1 MVKEIKTTCRII
13 SVVNQKGGVGKST
26 SAVNISAYLGKS
38 GFRTLLIDM
47 DPQSNATSGL
57 GIYPDGITKS
67 TYDAIINF
75 EIPVKTIIKTGYANL
90 DIMPSSE
97 KLSGAEVELV
107 SSFKREYR
115 LKDITSQLH
124 DDYDYILIDCSPAL
138 GLLTLNALTASGEVL
153 IPLQCEYYALEG
165 IARLLKTIDLV
176 RHNLNKDLEISGVA
190 LTMYTRTRLSDQA
203 VKEINKYF
211 PGKVFK
217 TIIPRNIRL
226 AEAPSFGKPILS
238 YDPGCRGA
246 RAYEALTKELID
258 RHRYR
263 SKQIQL
269 NKEIEPLSKKIKE
282 FWDTGASPRHST
294 SKKKK

>member
-1 MVKEIKTTCRII
+1 MVKEKKSSCRII

-26 SAVNISAYLGKS
+26 SAVNVSAYLGQS
-38 GFRTLLIDM
+38 GFKTLLIDM

-57 GIYPDGITKS
+57 GIYPEDIKKS
-67 TYDAIINF
+67 SYDVIINF
-75 EIPVKTIIKTGYANL
+75 EVPAKTVLKTGYENL

-107 SSFKREYR
+107 SNFKREYR
-115 LKDITSQLH
+115 LKDIIDQLSSE
-124 DDYDYILIDCSPAL
+124 YDYILIDCSPAL
-138 GLLTLNALTASGEVL
+138 GLLTINALTASGEVL

-165 IARLLKTIDLV
+165 IARLLKTVDLV
-176 RHNLNKDLEISGVA
+176 KHNLNKGLEISGVV

-203 VKEINKYF
+203 VREIRKYF

-217 TIIPRNIRL
+217 TIIPRNVRL

-246 RAYEALTKELID
+246 RAYESLTEELID
-258 RHRYR
+258 RHRYKLKER
-263 SKQIQL
+263 ELK
-269 NKEIEPLSKKIKE
+269 KEIEPLSKKIKV
-282 FWDTGASPRHST
+282 FWDTGAAPRHAASR
-294 SKKKK
+294 KK

>member
-1 MVKEIKTTCRII
+1 MVKEKKASCRII

-26 SAVNISAYLGKS
+26 SAVNISSYLGQS
-38 GFRTLLIDM
+38 GFRTLLIDL

-57 GIYPDGITKS
+57 GIYPEDIKKS
-67 TYDAIINF
+67 SYDAIINF
-75 EIPVKTIIKTGYANL
+75 EVPAKTVLKTNYENL

-107 SSFKREYR
+107 SNFKREYR
-115 LKDITSQLH
+115 LKDIIDQISNE
-124 DDYDYILIDCSPAL
+124 YDYILIDCSPAL
-138 GLLTLNALTASGEVL
+138 GLLTVNALTASGEVL

-165 IARLLKTIDLV
+165 IARLLKTVDLV
-176 RHNLNKDLEISGVA
+176 KHNLNKGLEISGVV

-203 VKEINKYF
+203 VKEIRKYF

-217 TIIPRNIRL
+217 TIIPRNVRL

-246 RAYEALTKELID
+246 RAYESLTKELID
-258 RHRYR
+258 RHRYKLKER
-263 SKQIQL
+263 ELK
-269 NKEIEPLSKKIKE
+269 KEIEPLSKKIKV
-282 FWDTGASPRHST
+282 FWDTGAAPRHAASR
-294 SKKKK
+294 KK

>member
-1 MVKEIKTTCRII
+1 MVKEKKSSCRII

-26 SAVNISAYLGKS
+26 SAVNVSAYLGQS

-57 GIYPDGITKS
+57 GIYPENIKKS
-67 TYDAIINF
+67 SYDAIINF
-75 EIPVKTIIKTGYANL
+75 EVPGKTVLKTGYKNL

-107 SSFKREYR
+107 SNFKREYR
-115 LKDITSQLH
+115 LKDIIDQLSNE
-124 DDYDYILIDCSPAL
+124 YDYILIDCSPAL
-138 GLLTLNALTASGEVL
+138 GLLIVNALTASGEVL

-165 IARLLKTIDLV
+165 IARLLKTVDLV
-176 RHNLNKDLEISGVA
+176 KHNLNKGLEISGVV
-190 LTMYTRTRLSDQA
+190 LTMYARTRLSDQA
-203 VKEINKYF
+203 VKEIRKYF

-217 TIIPRNIRL
+217 TIIPRNVRL

-246 RAYEALTKELID
+246 RAYESLTKELID
-258 RHRYR
+258 RHRYKLKER
-263 SKQIQL
+263 ELK
-269 NKEIEPLSKKIKE
+269 KEIEPLSKKIKV
-282 FWDTGASPRHST
+282 FWDTGPAPRHAA
-294 SKKKK
+294 SKKK

>member
-1 MVKEIKTTCRII
+1 MVKEKKSSCRII

-26 SAVNISAYLGKS
+26 SAVNVSAYLGQS
-38 GFRTLLIDM
+38 GFKTLLIDM

-57 GIYPDGITKS
+57 GIYPEDIKKS
-67 TYDAIINF
+67 SYDAIINF
-75 EIPVKTIIKTGYANL
+75 EVPAKTVLKTGYDNL

-107 SSFKREYR
+107 SNFKREYR
-115 LKDITSQLH
+115 LKDIIDQLSSE
-124 DDYDYILIDCSPAL
+124 YDYILIDCSPAL

-165 IARLLKTIDLV
+165 IARLLKTVDLV
-176 RHNLNKDLEISGVA
+176 KHNLNKGLEISGVV

-203 VKEINKYF
+203 VKEIRKYF

-246 RAYEALTKELID
+246 RAYESLTKELIS
-258 RHRYR
+258 RHRYKLKER
-263 SKQIQL
+263 ELK
-269 NKEIEPLSKKIKE
+269 KEIEPLSKKIKV
-282 FWDTGASPRHST
+282 FWDNGAAPRHAASR
-294 SKKKK
+294 KK

>member
-1 MVKEIKTTCRII
+1 MVKEKKSSCRII

-26 SAVNISAYLGKS
+26 SAVNVSAYLGQS
-38 GFRTLLIDM
+38 GFKTLLIDM

-57 GIYPDGITKS
+57 GVYPENIKKS
-67 TYDAIINF
+67 SYDAIINF
-75 EIPVKTIIKTGYANL
+75 EVPAKTVLKTDYENL

-107 SSFKREYR
+107 SNFKREYR
-115 LKDITSQLH
+115 LKDIIDQLSSE
-124 DDYDYILIDCSPAL
+124 YDYILIDCSPAL
-138 GLLTLNALTASGEVL
+138 GLLTINALTASGEVL

-165 IARLLKTIDLV
+165 IARLLKTVDLV
-176 RHNLNKDLEISGVA
+176 KHNLNKGLEISGVV

-203 VKEINKYF
+203 VKEIRKYF

-217 TIIPRNIRL
+217 TIIPRNVRL

-246 RAYEALTKELID
+246 RAYESLTKELID
-258 RHRYR
+258 RHRYKLKER
-263 SKQIQL
+263 ELK
-269 NKEIEPLSKKIKE
+269 KEIEPLSKKIKV
-282 FWDTGASPRHST
+282 FWDTGAAPRHAASG
-294 SKKKK
+294 KKK

>member
-1 MVKEIKTTCRII
+1 MVKEKKSSCRII

-26 SAVNISAYLGKS
+26 SAVNVSAYLGQS
-38 GFRTLLIDM
+38 GFKTLLIDM

-57 GIYPDGITKS
+57 GIYPEDIKKS
-67 TYDAIINF
+67 SYDAIINF
-75 EIPVKTIIKTGYANL
+75 EVPAKTVLKTGYDNL

-107 SSFKREYR
+107 SNFKREYR
-115 LKDITSQLH
+115 LKDIIDQLSSE
-124 DDYDYILIDCSPAL
+124 YDYILIDCSPAL

-165 IARLLKTIDLV
+165 IARLLKTVDLV
-176 RHNLNKDLEISGVA
+176 KHNLNKGLEISGVV

-203 VKEINKYF
+203 VKEIRKYF

-246 RAYEALTKELID
+246 RAYESLTKELIS
-258 RHRYR
+258 RHRY
-263 SKQIQL
+263 KLKEIEL
-269 NKEIEPLSKKIKE
+269 KKEIEPLSKKIKV
-282 FWDTGASPRHST
+282 FWDNGAAPRHAASR
-294 SKKKK
+294 KK

>member
-1 MVKEIKTTCRII
+1 MVKDKKASCRII

-26 SAVNISAYLGKS
+26 SAVNLSAYLGQN
-38 GFRTLLIDM
+38 GFKTLLIDM

-57 GIYPDGITKS
+57 GIYPEDIKKS

-75 EIPVKTIIKTGYANL
+75 EIPAKTIIKTDYKNL

-107 SSFKREYR
+107 SNFKREYK
-115 LKDITSQLH
+115 LKDILDQVNN
-124 DDYDYILIDCSPAL
+124 DYDYILIDCSPAL
-138 GLLTLNALTASGEVL
+138 GLLTINALTASSEVL
-153 IPLQCEYYALEG
+153 IPLQCEYYSLEG
-165 IARLLKTIDLV
+165 IARLLKTVDLV
-176 RHNLNKDLEISGVA
+176 KHNLNKKLGISGVV
-190 LTMYTRTRLSDQA
+190 LTMYSRTRLSDQA
-203 VKEINKYF
+203 VKEIRKYF

-246 RAYEALTKELID
+246 RAYESLTKELID
-258 RHRYR
+258 RHRYKLKER
-263 SKQIQL
+263 ELK
-269 NKEIEPLSKKIKE
+269 KEIEPRSKKIKV
-282 FWDTGASPRHST
+282 FWDTGAAPRHAASR
-294 SKKKK
+294 KKK

>member
-1 MVKEIKTTCRII
+1 MVKEKKSSCRII

-26 SAVNISAYLGKS
+26 SAVNVSAYLGQS
-38 GFRTLLIDM
+38 GFKTLLIDM

-57 GIYPDGITKS
+57 GIYPEDIKKS
-67 TYDAIINF
+67 SYDAIINF
-75 EIPVKTIIKTGYANL
+75 EVPAKTVLKTNYENL

-107 SSFKREYR
+107 SNFKREYR
-115 LKDITSQLH
+115 LKDIIDQLSSE
-124 DDYDYILIDCSPAL
+124 YDYMLIDCSPAL
-138 GLLTLNALTASGEVL
+138 GLLTVNALTASGEVL

-165 IARLLKTIDLV
+165 IARLLKTVDLV
-176 RHNLNKDLEISGVA
+176 KHNLNKGLEISGVV

-203 VKEINKYF
+203 VKEIRKYF

-217 TIIPRNIRL
+217 TIIPRNVRL

-246 RAYEALTKELID
+246 RAYESLTKELID
-258 RHRYR
+258 RHRYKLKER
-263 SKQIQL
+263 ELK
-269 NKEIEPLSKKIKE
+269 KEIEPLSKKIKV
-282 FWDTGASPRHST
+282 FWDTGAVPRHAASR
-294 SKKKK
+294 KK

>member
-1 MVKEIKTTCRII
+1 MVKETKTSCRLI

-26 SAVNISAYLGKS
+26 SAINISAYLGKS
-38 GFRTLLIDM
+38 GFRTLLVDM

-57 GIYPDGITKS
+57 GIYPEDITKS

-75 EIPVKTIIKTGYANL
+75 EIPAKTIIKTGYENL

-107 SSFKREYR
+107 SNFKREYR
-115 LKDITSQLH
+115 LKDITSQLQ

-138 GLLTLNALTASGEVL
+138 GLLTINALTAAGEVL

-176 RHNLNKDLEISGVA
+176 KHNLNKELEISGVA

-203 VKEINKYF
+203 VKEIRKYF

-258 RHRYR
+258 RHRYKL
-263 SKQIQL
+263 KQREL
-269 NKEIEPLSKKIKE
+269 DKEIEPLSKKIKE
-282 FWDTGASPRHST
+282 FWDTGAAPRHAT
-294 SKKKK
+294 ARKKK

>member
-1 MVKEIKTTCRII
+1 MVKEKKSSCRII

-26 SAVNISAYLGKS
+26 SAVNVSAYLGQS

-57 GIYPDGITKS
+57 GIYPENIKKS
-67 TYDAIINF
+67 SYDAIINF
-75 EIPVKTIIKTGYANL
+75 EVPGKTVLKTGYKNL

-107 SSFKREYR
+107 SNFKREYR
-115 LKDITSQLH
+115 LKDIIDQLSNE
-124 DDYDYILIDCSPAL
+124 YDYILIDCSPAL
-138 GLLTLNALTASGEVL
+138 GLLTVNALTASGEVL

-165 IARLLKTIDLV
+165 IARLLKTVDLV
-176 RHNLNKDLEISGVA
+176 KHNLNKGLEISGVV
-190 LTMYTRTRLSDQA
+190 LTMYARTRLSDQA
-203 VKEINKYF
+203 VKEIRKYF

-217 TIIPRNIRL
+217 TIIPRNVRL

-246 RAYEALTKELID
+246 RAYESLTKELID
-258 RHRYR
+258 RHRYKLKER
-263 SKQIQL
+263 ELK
-269 NKEIEPLSKKIKE
+269 KEIEPLSKKIKV
-282 FWDTGASPRHST
+282 FWDTGPAPRHAA
-294 SKKKK
+294 SKKK

>member
-1 MVKEIKTTCRII
+1 MVKKKKSSCRII

-26 SAVNISAYLGKS
+26 SAVNVSAYLGQS
-38 GFRTLLIDM
+38 GFKTLLIDM

-57 GIYPDGITKS
+57 GIYPEDIKKS

-75 EIPVKTIIKTGYANL
+75 EVPSKTVLKTGYENL

-107 SSFKREYR
+107 SNFKREYR
-115 LKDITSQLH
+115 LKDIIDQLSSE
-124 DDYDYILIDCSPAL
+124 YDYILIDCSPAL
-138 GLLTLNALTASGEVL
+138 GLLTINALTASGEVL

-165 IARLLKTIDLV
+165 IARLLKTVDLV
-176 RHNLNKDLEISGVA
+176 KHNLNKDLGISGVA

-203 VKEINKYF
+203 VKEIRKYF

-217 TIIPRNIRL
+217 TIIPRNVRL

-246 RAYEALTKELID
+246 RAYESLTKELID
-258 RHRYR
+258 RHRY
-263 SKQIQL
+263 KLKEIEL
-269 NKEIEPLSKKIKE
+269 KKEIEPLSKKIKV
-282 FWDTGASPRHST
+282 FWDTGAAPRHAASR
-294 SKKKK
+294 KK

>member
-1 MVKEIKTTCRII
+1 MVKEKKSSCRII

-26 SAVNISAYLGKS
+26 SAVNVSAYLGQS
-38 GFRTLLIDM
+38 GFKTLLIDM

-57 GIYPDGITKS
+57 GIYPEDIKKS
-67 TYDAIINF
+67 SYDAIINF
-75 EIPVKTIIKTGYANL
+75 EVPAKTVLKTGYENL

-107 SSFKREYR
+107 SNFKREYR
-115 LKDITSQLH
+115 LKDIIDQLSSE
-124 DDYDYILIDCSPAL
+124 YDYILIDCSPAL
-138 GLLTLNALTASGEVL
+138 GLLTVNALTASGEVL

-165 IARLLKTIDLV
+165 IARLLKTVDLV
-176 RHNLNKDLEISGVA
+176 KHNLNKGLEISGVV

-203 VKEINKYF
+203 VKEIRKYF

-217 TIIPRNIRL
+217 TIIPRNVRL

-246 RAYEALTKELID
+246 RAYESLTKELID
-258 RHRYR
+258 RHRYKLKER
-263 SKQIQL
+263 ELK
-269 NKEIEPLSKKIKE
+269 KEIEPLSKKIKV
-282 FWDTGASPRHST
+282 FWDTGAAPRHAASR
-294 SKKKK
+294 KK

>member
-1 MVKEIKTTCRII
+1 MVKEKKSSCRII

-26 SAVNISAYLGKS
+26 SAVNVSAYLGQS
-38 GFRTLLIDM
+38 GFKTLLIDM

-57 GIYPDGITKS
+57 GIYPEDIKKS
-67 TYDAIINF
+67 SYDAIINF
-75 EIPVKTIIKTGYANL
+75 EVPAKTVLKTGYDNL

-107 SSFKREYR
+107 SNFKREYR
-115 LKDITSQLH
+115 LKDIIDQLSSE
-124 DDYDYILIDCSPAL
+124 YDYILIDCSPAL
-138 GLLTLNALTASGEVL
+138 GLLTVNALTASGEVL

-165 IARLLKTIDLV
+165 IARLLKTVDLV
-176 RHNLNKDLEISGVA
+176 KHNLNKGLEISGVV

-203 VKEINKYF
+203 VKEIRKYF

-246 RAYEALTKELID
+246 RAYESLTKELIS
-258 RHRYR
+258 RHRYKLKER
-263 SKQIQL
+263 ELK
-269 NKEIEPLSKKIKE
+269 KEIEPLSKKIKV
-282 FWDTGASPRHST
+282 FWDNGAAPRHAASG
-294 SKKKK
+294 KK

>member
-1 MVKEIKTTCRII
+1 MVKEKKASCRII

-26 SAVNISAYLGKS
+26 SAVNISSYLGQS
-38 GFRTLLIDM
+38 GFRTLLIDL

-57 GIYPDGITKS
+57 GIYPEDIKKS
-67 TYDAIINF
+67 SYDAIINF
-75 EIPVKTIIKTGYANL
+75 EVPAKTVLKTNYENL

-107 SSFKREYR
+107 SNFKREYR
-115 LKDITSQLH
+115 LKDIIDQLSSE
-124 DDYDYILIDCSPAL
+124 YDYILIDCSPAL
-138 GLLTLNALTASGEVL
+138 GLLTVNALTASGEVL

-165 IARLLKTIDLV
+165 IARLLKTVDLV
-176 RHNLNKDLEISGVA
+176 KHNLNKGLEISGVV

-203 VKEINKYF
+203 VKEIRKYF

-217 TIIPRNIRL
+217 TIIPRNVRL

-246 RAYEALTKELID
+246 RAYESLTKELID
-258 RHRYR
+258 RHRYKLKER
-263 SKQIQL
+263 ELK
-269 NKEIEPLSKKIKE
+269 KEIEPLSKKIKV
-282 FWDTGASPRHST
+282 FWDTGAAPRHAASR
-294 SKKKK
+294 KK

>member
-1 MVKEIKTTCRII
+1 MVKEKKASCRII

-26 SAVNISAYLGKS
+26 SAVNISSYLGQS
-38 GFRTLLIDM
+38 GFRTLLIDL

-57 GIYPDGITKS
+57 GIYPEDIKKS

-75 EIPVKTIIKTGYANL
+75 EVPAKTVLKTNYENL

-107 SSFKREYR
+107 SNFKREYR
-115 LKDITSQLH
+115 LKDIIDQISNE
-124 DDYDYILIDCSPAL
+124 YDYILIDCSPAL
-138 GLLTLNALTASGEVL
+138 GLLTVNALTASSEVL

-165 IARLLKTIDLV
+165 IARLLKTVDLV
-176 RHNLNKDLEISGVA
+176 KHNLNKDLEISGVA
-190 LTMYTRTRLSDQA
+190 LTMYTKTRLSDQA
-203 VKEINKYF
+203 VKEIRKYF

-217 TIIPRNIRL
+217 TIIPRNVRL

-246 RAYEALTKELID
+246 RAYGSLTKELIG
-258 RHRYR
+258 RHRYKLKER
-263 SKQIQL
+263 ELK
-269 NKEIEPLSKKIKE
+269 KEIEPLSKKIKV
-282 FWDTGASPRHST
+282 FWDTGAAPRHAA
-294 SKKKK
+294 SKGKK

>member
-1 MVKEIKTTCRII
+1 MVKEKKSSCRII

-26 SAVNISAYLGKS
+26 SAVNVSAYLGQS
-38 GFRTLLIDM
+38 GFKTLLIDM

-57 GIYPDGITKS
+57 GIYPEDIKKS
-67 TYDAIINF
+67 SYDAIINF
-75 EIPVKTIIKTGYANL
+75 EVPAKTVLITGYDNL

-107 SSFKREYR
+107 SNFKREYR
-115 LKDITSQLH
+115 LKDIIDQLSSE
-124 DDYDYILIDCSPAL
+124 YDYILIDCSPAL
-138 GLLTLNALTASGEVL
+138 GLLTINALTASGEVL

-165 IARLLKTIDLV
+165 IARLLKTVDLV
-176 RHNLNKDLEISGVA
+176 KHNLNKGLEISGVV

-203 VKEINKYF
+203 VKEIRKYF

-246 RAYEALTKELID
+246 RAYESLTKELIS
-258 RHRYR
+258 RHRYKLKER
-263 SKQIQL
+263 ELK
-269 NKEIEPLSKKIKE
+269 KEIEPLSKKIKV
-282 FWDTGASPRHST
+282 FWDNGAAPRHAASR
-294 SKKKK
+294 KK

>member
-1 MVKEIKTTCRII
+1 
-13 SVVNQKGGVGKST
+13 
-26 SAVNISAYLGKS
+26 
-38 GFRTLLIDM
+38 M

-57 GIYPDGITKS
+57 GIYPEDIKKS

-75 EIPVKTIIKTGYANL
+75 EVPAKTVLKTGYENL

-107 SSFKREYR
+107 SNFKREYR
-115 LKDITSQLH
+115 LKDIIDQLSGE
-124 DDYDYILIDCSPAL
+124 YDYILIDCSPAL
-138 GLLTLNALTASGEVL
+138 GLLTVNALTASGEVL

-165 IARLLKTIDLV
+165 IARLLKTVDLV
-176 RHNLNKDLEISGVA
+176 KHNLNKGLEISGVV

-203 VKEINKYF
+203 VKEIRKYF

-238 YDPGCRGA
+238 YDPGCRGV
-246 RAYEALTKELID
+246 RAYESRTKELID
-258 RHRYR
+258 RHRYKLKER
-263 SKQIQL
+263 ELK
-269 NKEIEPLSKKIKE
+269 KEIEPLSKKIKV
-282 FWDTGASPRHST
+282 FWDTGAAPRHAASR
-294 SKKKK
+294 KK

>member
-1 MVKEIKTTCRII
+1 MVKEKKSSCRII

-26 SAVNISAYLGKS
+26 SAVNVSAYLGQS
-38 GFRTLLIDM
+38 GFKTLLIDM

-57 GIYPDGITKS
+57 GIYPEDIKKS
-67 TYDAIINF
+67 SYDAIINF
-75 EIPVKTIIKTGYANL
+75 EVPAKTVLITGYDNL

-107 SSFKREYR
+107 SNFKREYR
-115 LKDITSQLH
+115 LKDIIDQLSSE
-124 DDYDYILIDCSPAL
+124 YDYILIDCSPAL
-138 GLLTLNALTASGEVL
+138 GLLTINALTASGEVL

-165 IARLLKTIDLV
+165 IARLLKTVDLV
-176 RHNLNKDLEISGVA
+176 KHNLNKGLEISGVV

-203 VKEINKYF
+203 VKEIRKYF

-246 RAYEALTKELID
+246 RAYESLTKELIS
-258 RHRYR
+258 RHRYKLKER
-263 SKQIQL
+263 ELK
-269 NKEIEPLSKKIKE
+269 KEIEPLSKKIKV
-282 FWDTGASPRHST
+282 FWDNGAAPRHAASG
-294 SKKKK
+294 KK

>member
-1 MVKEIKTTCRII
+1 MVKEKKASCRII

-26 SAVNISAYLGKS
+26 SAVNISSYLGQS
-38 GFRTLLIDM
+38 GFRTLLIDL

-57 GIYPDGITKS
+57 GIYPEDIKKS
-67 TYDAIINF
+67 SYDAIINF
-75 EIPVKTIIKTGYANL
+75 EVPAKTVLKTNYENL
-90 DIMPSSE
+90 DIMPSAE

-107 SSFKREYR
+107 LNFKREYR
-115 LKDITSQLH
+115 LKDIIDQISNK
-124 DDYDYILIDCSPAL
+124 YDYILIDCSPAL

-165 IARLLKTIDLV
+165 IARLLKTVDLV
-176 RHNLNKDLEISGVA
+176 KHNLNKGLEISGVV

-203 VKEINKYF
+203 VKEIRKYF

-217 TIIPRNIRL
+217 TIIPRNVRL

-246 RAYEALTKELID
+246 RAYESLTKELID
-258 RHRYR
+258 RHRYKLKER
-263 SKQIQL
+263 ELK
-269 NKEIEPLSKKIKE
+269 KEIEPLSKKIKV
-282 FWDTGASPRHST
+282 FWDTGAAPRHAASR
-294 SKKKK
+294 KK

>member
-1 MVKEIKTTCRII
+1 MVKEKKSSCRII

-26 SAVNISAYLGKS
+26 SAVNVSAYLGQS
-38 GFRTLLIDM
+38 GFKTLLIDM

-57 GIYPDGITKS
+57 GIYPEDIKKS
-67 TYDAIINF
+67 SYDAIINF
-75 EIPVKTIIKTGYANL
+75 EVPAKTVLKTGYDNL

-107 SSFKREYR
+107 SNFKREYR
-115 LKDITSQLH
+115 LKDIIDQLSSE
-124 DDYDYILIDCSPAL
+124 YDYILIDCSPAL
-138 GLLTLNALTASGEVL
+138 GLLTVNALTASGEVL

-165 IARLLKTIDLV
+165 IARLLKTVDLV
-176 RHNLNKDLEISGVA
+176 KHNLNKGLEISGVV

-203 VKEINKYF
+203 VKEIRKYF

-226 AEAPSFGKPILS
+226 AETPSFGKPILS

-246 RAYEALTKELID
+246 RAYESLTKELIS
-258 RHRYR
+258 RHRYKLKER
-263 SKQIQL
+263 ELK
-269 NKEIEPLSKKIKE
+269 KEIEPLSKKIKV
-282 FWDTGASPRHST
+282 FWDNGAAPRHAASG
-294 SKKKK
+294 KK